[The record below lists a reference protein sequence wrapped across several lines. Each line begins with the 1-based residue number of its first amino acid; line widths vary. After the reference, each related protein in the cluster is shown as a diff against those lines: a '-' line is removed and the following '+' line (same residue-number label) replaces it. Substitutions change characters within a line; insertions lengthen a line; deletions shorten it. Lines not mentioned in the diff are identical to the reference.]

1 MYNSQFVCTYSF
13 YDSNLRNS
21 YHGDEKFDLEDV
33 EDLEDLAELIYKTD
47 LLKAMQFTVDEVER
61 SGDNVC
67 FNNEKLLQLYDIVK
81 SDVEFM
87 ECIEKSREKHSC
99 EDLES
104 GFVTLFSY
112 DYFFLTHKCICD
124 ILNYGKV
131 DDGKVDDGK
140 VKEENINRLKRA
152 LGE

>member
-21 YHGDEKFDLEDV
+21 YHRDEKFDLEDV

-47 LLKAMQFTVDEVER
+47 LLRAMQFTVDEVER

-81 SDVEFM
+81 ADVEFM
-87 ECIEKSREKHSC
+87 ECIEKSREKHAC
-99 EDLES
+99 KDLES

-131 DDGKVDDGK
+131 DYGKVE
-140 VKEENINRLKRA
+140 EENINRLKRA